1 MSEKMIV
8 DLTAMAA
15 ELRQSDVRVVVLLAR
30 GKSFCAG
37 GDLKWMQAQIMADA
51 SSRAMAVRALEMM
64 LYAWNTLPQAVI
76 DCIHCNAFGGGFG
89 IDL

>member
-1 MSEKMIV
+1 
-8 DLTAMAA
+8 MAA

-51 SSRAMAVRALEMM
+51 SSRAMAARALAMM
-64 LYAWNTLPQAVI
+64 LYA
-76 DCIHCNAFGGGFG
+76 
-89 IDL
+89 